1 MRSQQQ
7 ADREE
12 QQRIKNLVLN
22 YEAATETEP
31 AESKTRMIMNDGIL
45 LMTIPDFEKRIPANQ
60 RLDKSAAN
68 RTAFRSRKLQ
78 LSDVNW

>member
-22 YEAATETEP
+22 YEAANEP
-31 AESKTRMIMNDGIL
+31 EAAESKS
-45 LMTIPDFEKRIPANQ
+45 IPVLGGHFLEHGY
-60 RLDKSAAN
+60 
-68 RTAFRSRKLQ
+68 
-78 LSDVNW
+78 